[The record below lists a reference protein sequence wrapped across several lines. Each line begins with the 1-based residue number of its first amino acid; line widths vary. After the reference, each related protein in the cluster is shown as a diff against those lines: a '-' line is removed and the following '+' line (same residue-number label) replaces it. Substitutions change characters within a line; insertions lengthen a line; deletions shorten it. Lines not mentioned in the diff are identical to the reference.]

1 MSAAEHA
8 AEEPHVVLIGGRLY
22 GSGETRQQA
31 ITDFRAQIA
40 GGTPAMRTSMAARAI
55 IVAVSAEHASEVAE
69 MRDAVA
75 IAWSDTVC
83 RDTESTDEEDE
94 EARFLN
100 FYDCP
105 CGESWSS
112 EDDCAC
118 DDRCPTCRTSCSPT
132 RSEDA

>member
-1 MSAAEHA
+1 MSAAKQA
-8 AEEPHVVLIGGRLY
+8 SDEPHVVVIDGRLY
-22 GSGETRQQA
+22 GSGDTRQQA
-31 ITDFRAQIA
+31 ITDFHTQVA
-40 GGTPAMRTSMAARAI
+40 GGTPAMRASMAARAT

-75 IAWSDTVC
+75 IAWSGTVC
-83 RDTESTDEEDE
+83 RDTASTDEEDE
-94 EARFLN
+94 ETRFLN

-112 EDDCAC
+112 EDDCTC

>member
-1 MSAAEHA
+1 MSAVEYAT
-8 AEEPHVVLIGGRLY
+8 EEPHVVLIGGRLY
-22 GSGETRQQA
+22 GSGDSRQQA
-31 ITDFRAQIA
+31 IT
-40 GGTPAMRTSMAARAI
+40 
-55 IVAVSAEHASEVAE
+55 ASEVAE
-69 MRDAVA
+69 MRNAVA

-83 RDTESTDEEDE
+83 RDTASTNEEDE
-94 EARFLN
+94 ETRFLN

-112 EDDCAC
+112 EDDCTC

>member
-1 MSAAEHA
+1 MKEAEHA
-8 AEEPHVVLIGGRLY
+8 AEEPHVVLIDGRLY
-22 GSGETRQQA
+22 GSGDTRQQA
-31 ITDFRAQIA
+31 ITDFHAQIA
-40 GGTPAMRTSMAARAI
+40 GGTPAMRASMAARAT
-55 IVAVSAEHASEVAE
+55 IVSVSAEHASEVAE

-75 IAWSDTVC
+75 TAWSDTAC
-83 RDTESTDEEDE
+83 RNTASTDEEDE

-112 EDDCAC
+112 EDDCTC

>member
-1 MSAAEHA
+1 MKEAEHA
-8 AEEPHVVLIGGRLY
+8 AEEPHVVLIDGRLY
-22 GSGETRQQA
+22 GSGDTGQQA
-31 ITDFRAQIA
+31 ITDFHAQIA
-40 GGTPAMRTSMAARAI
+40 GGTPAMRASMAARAT
-55 IVAVSAEHASEVAE
+55 IVCVSAEHASEVAE

-75 IAWSDTVC
+75 TAWSDTA
-83 RDTESTDEEDE
+83 STDEGDE

-112 EDDCAC
+112 EDDCTC
-118 DDRCPTCRTSCSPT
+118 DDRCSTCRTSCSPT